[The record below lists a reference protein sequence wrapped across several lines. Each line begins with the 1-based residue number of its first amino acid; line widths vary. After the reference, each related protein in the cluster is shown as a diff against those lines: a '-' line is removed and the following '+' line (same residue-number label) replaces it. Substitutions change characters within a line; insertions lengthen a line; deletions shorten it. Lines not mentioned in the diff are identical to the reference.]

1 MTLYRE
7 GFRSAA
13 WWATAAIGGIVLA
26 LILYGELEQGT
37 ADWFT
42 YLYLVW
48 MGAWT
53 AIGLFVWAVRPY
65 LRLTGPLWAWS
76 GILHL
81 NDNFVYATPESK
93 FLVTEAL
100 LLLGLGVVVFIHW
113 ALAYPSGRLYSR
125 LAVPYLALGYVGGTL
140 LNIPYLLSSPTSY
153 FYSSDLSWD
162 IPTITTFNR
171 VLVIVWFA
179 PLLLIGM
186 GLFPDRL
193 LPSARRRAA
202 PWPR

>member
-1 MTLYRE
+1 MSLYQ
-7 GFRSAA
+7 GGIRSVA
-13 WWATAAIGGIVLA
+13 WWVTAAVGVVVLA
-26 LILYGELEQGT
+26 LILRGELDQGT

-42 YLYLVW
+42 YVYLLW
-48 MGAWT
+48 MAAWT

-81 NDNFVYATPESK
+81 NDNFVYATPDSK
-93 FLVTEAL
+93 FLVTETL

-113 ALAYPSGRLYSR
+113 ALAYPSGRLYSP

-140 LNIPYLLSSPTSY
+140 TNIPYLLSYPTSY

-162 IPTITTFNR
+162 LPTITTYNR

-179 PLLLIGM
+179 PLLVVGT
-186 GLFPDRL
+186 GR
-193 LPSARRRAA
+193 
-202 PWPR
+202 